1 MLPRQCAQMQS
12 TAAGDDSAWNRI
24 SRSHRERL
32 VIARNGALG
41 SQSLLHRFPPVCCV
55 ALQIAPDL
63 CTLVPNDLTAMIG
76 KCARRFVRVPV
87 PTDRSP
93 AFVGLFRVQSIRVCQ

>member
-24 SRSHRERL
+24 SRSQRERL
-32 VIARNGALG
+32 IIARHGALG

-55 ALQIAPDL
+55 ALQIALDL
-63 CTLVPNDLTAMIG
+63 YTLGPNDLTAMDD
-76 KCARRFVRVPV
+76 KCARRFVMVAGPI
-87 PTDRSP
+87 DISS
-93 AFVGLFRVQSIRVCQ
+93 AFGGLFRFKSIRVCQ